1 MNKKPVNCVLIGYG
15 ARGQLVGN
23 YARQNPDDIR
33 IIALAE
39 PDRAKQNK
47 FKILH
52 KVKDELVFNSWEE
65 LLEKPRLGEACIN
78 TTCDSLHAPSAL
90 ASLEKKYHIL
100 LEKPMATTPDDCIKI
115 VKAQKKSGTILM
127 IFHTLR
133 YAPFFAKVK
142 QIITAGVIGDLVSY
156 EHKENISYWHMA
168 HSFVRG
174 KWKKTKDTA
183 PILLTKSCHDLDII
197 NWLINLPCNLIS
209 SFGSL
214 KYFNKKNKPK
224 GAAKR
229 CLDACRY
236 LEDCAY
242 YAPNLYLTENIDWPT
257 SDISF
262 EKSLEAREAA
272 LKTGP
277 YGRCVFDCDNDVLD
291 HQVVNMEF
299 EGGATAVF
307 TLCAFTSK
315 CVRTLKVMGTLGEI
329 RGNME
334 TIEVYNFSKKKLDTY
349 DFGTSNLGHG
359 GGDPELIKGFIN
371 AVRTGKSNDIL
382 TTAEVSLDSH
392 LLVFAAE
399 HARLTSSVV
408 NFKDYKKQIL

>member
-1 MNKKPVNCVLIGYG
+1 MNQKTVNCVLIGYG
-15 ARGQLVGN
+15 ARGQLISN
-23 YARQNPDDIR
+23 YARKNPASIK

-47 FKILH
+47 FQIFH
-52 KVKDELVFNSWEE
+52 KVKDEFIFNSWEE
-65 LLEKPRLGEACIN
+65 LFAKPRLSEACIN
-78 TTCDSLHAPSAL
+78 TTGDSLHVASTL
-90 ASLEKKYHIL
+90 AALEKKYHVL
-100 LEKPMATTPDDCIKI
+100 LEKPMAVTPEDCVKI
-115 VKAQKKSGTILM
+115 VKAKKKSGTILM

-133 YAPFFAKVK
+133 YAPFFAKIK
-142 QIITAGVIGDLVSY
+142 KIISAGVIGEIVSY

-174 KWKKTKDTA
+174 KWRKKKETA

-197 NWLINLPCNLIS
+197 NWLINKQCRLIS

-224 GAAKR
+224 GAAKY
-229 CLDACRY
+229 CLDSCRHA
-236 LEDCAY
+236 ENCAY
-242 YAPNLYLTENIDWPT
+242 YAPNQYLTDNTDWPT

-262 EKSLEAREAA
+262 EKSYEARKNA
-272 LKTGP
+272 LKRGP

-299 EGGATAVF
+299 DGGATAVF

-315 CVRTLKVMGTLGEI
+315 CVRTLKAMGTLGEI

-334 TIEVYNFSKKKLDTY
+334 TIEVYNFLNKNLDTY
-349 DFGTSNLGHG
+349 DFGDSNLGHG

-371 AVRTGKSNDIL
+371 AVTTGKDGL
-382 TTAEVSLDSH
+382 TSAEVSLDSH
-392 LLVFAAE
+392 LIVFAAE
-399 HARLTSSVV
+399 EARLTSSVV
-408 NFKDYKKQIL
+408 NFKDYKKRILFG